1 MEKVYQEEETARADS
16 WYWKMLIEE
25 LKQYGCGRKVGV
37 AKEAEERGRVSHKGW
52 VCHAK
57 IFI

>member
-1 MEKVYQEEETARADS
+1 MEKVYQEEETARANYWD
-16 WYWKMLIEE
+16 WKMHNEE
-25 LKQYGCGRKVGV
+25 LKKEGGGTKDGV